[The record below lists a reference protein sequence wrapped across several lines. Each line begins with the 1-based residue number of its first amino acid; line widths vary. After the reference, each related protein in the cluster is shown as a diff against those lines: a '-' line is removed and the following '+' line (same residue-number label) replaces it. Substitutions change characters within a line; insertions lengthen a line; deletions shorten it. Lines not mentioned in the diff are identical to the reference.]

1 MNNKILALIILILLF
16 LLRKPKKNIA
26 ETEIL
31 PLVTSYKTPDG
42 EVFFAIQLNDNWYQV
57 NASKSEER
65 EVITCKVV
73 GQCKVYYLKSKPT
86 PDGFSLIVIRGDG
99 RDEEV
104 KYFADKDGIII

>member
-1 MNNKILALIILILLF
+1 
-16 LLRKPKKNIA
+16 
-26 ETEIL
+26 L

-73 GQCKVYYLKSKPT
+73 GQCKVYYLKSNPT
-86 PDGFSLIVIRGDG
+86 PNGGFSLTVIRGDG
-99 RDEEV
+99 RDEET
-104 KYFADKDGIII
+104 KYFADKDGVTI